1 MKINTTERG
10 VTLLIT
16 LLLMGVLLG
25 VGASLLSITLKQ
37 YQLAGIA
44 YTSEMAFQAATAGM
58 ECALYHDFPKN
69 GPGPFDVP
77 GDGTGRNPIAS
88 LVCMNG
94 LSSGDIVGGA
104 GVCDGCNDLNDT
116 ESGEEQ
122 RFQFSWQNGINVPE
136 ICSEVSVYKFYSE
149 SGDLDLIVDG
159 IKVREEQC
167 PQNSS
172 CTVVKA
178 RGYNFP
184 CSTVSSGTNPRVVER
199 EYTQVY

>member
-44 YTSEMAFQAATAGM
+44 YSSEMAFQSATAGM
-58 ECALYHDFPKN
+58 ECALYHDFPKS
-69 GPGPFDVP
+69 GVSPFDVN
-77 GDGTGRNPIAS
+77 GDGSTVPEEGSIS
-88 LVCMNG
+88 CMG
-94 LSSGDIVGGA
+94 QSSPDMESSNNTV
-104 GVCDGCNDLNDT
+104 V
-116 ESGEEQ
+116 SGEEQ
-122 RFQFSWQNGINVPE
+122 RFQFSWQNDVTAPE
-136 ICSEVSVYKFYSE
+136 VCSEVSVYKFYEEPSADINND
-149 SGDLDLIVDG
+149 GLVLMIGG
-159 IKVREEQC
+159 IKVRDEEC
-167 PQNSS
+167 PEGSS

-178 RGYNFP
+178 RGYN
-184 CSTVSSGTNPRVVER
+184 VSCGAVNAGTNPRVVER

>member
-44 YTSEMAFQAATAGM
+44 YSSEMAFQSATAGM
-58 ECALYHDFPKN
+58 ECALYHDFPKS
-69 GPGPFDVP
+69 GVSPFDVP
-77 GDGTGRNPIAS
+77 GDGSGRNHITSLGCFGKTSDDLIAG
-88 LVCMNG
+88 NG
-94 LSSGDIVGGA
+94 TCID
-104 GVCDGCNDLNDT
+104 CNDNDDV

-122 RFQFSWQNGINVPE
+122 RFQFSWGTPE
-136 ICSEVSVYKFYSE
+136 TCSEVSVYKFFSD
-149 SGDLDLIVDG
+149 SNDLDLIVEG

-178 RGYNFP
+178 RGYN
-184 CSTVSSGTNPRVVER
+184 VSCGVVIAGNNPRVVER

>member
-44 YTSEMAFQAATAGM
+44 YSSEMAFQSATAVM
-58 ECALYHDFPKN
+58 ECALYHDFPKS
-69 GPGPFDVP
+69 GVSPFDVN
-77 GDGTGRNPIAS
+77 GDGSTVPEEGSIS
-88 LVCMNG
+88 CMG
-94 LSSGDIVGGA
+94 QSSSDMESSNNNTV
-104 GVCDGCNDLNDT
+104 V
-116 ESGEEQ
+116 SGEEQ
-122 RFQFSWQNGINVPE
+122 RFQFSWQNDVTAPE
-136 ICSEVSVYKFYSE
+136 VCSEVSVYKFFSD
-149 SGDLDLIVDG
+149 SSDLDLIVEG
-159 IKVREEQC
+159 TKVRDEQC

-178 RGYNFP
+178 RGYNVS
-184 CSTVSSGTNPRVVER
+184 CSAVSAGTNPRVVER

>member
-44 YTSEMAFQAATAGM
+44 YSSEMAFQSATAGM
-58 ECALYHDFPKN
+58 ECALYHDFPKS
-69 GPGPFDVP
+69 GVSPFDVN
-77 GDGTGRNPIAS
+77 GDGSTVPEEGSIS
-88 LVCMNG
+88 CMG
-94 LSSGDIVGGA
+94 QTSADRESSNNTV
-104 GVCDGCNDLNDT
+104 V
-116 ESGEEQ
+116 SGEEQ
-122 RFQFSWQNGINVPE
+122 RFQFSWGTPE
-136 ICSEVSVYKFYSE
+136 ICSEVSVYKFYSD
-149 SGDLDLIVDG
+149 SNDLDLIVEG

-178 RGYNFP
+178 RGYN
-184 CSTVSSGTNPRVVER
+184 VSCGAVNAGTNPRVVER

>member
-1 MKINTTERG
+1 MKINVTERG

-44 YTSEMAFQAATAGM
+44 YSSEMAFQSATAGM
-58 ECALYHDFPKN
+58 ECALYHDFPKS
-69 GPGPFDVP
+69 GVSPFDVGETV
-77 GDGTGRNPIAS
+77 GDMTCMGVSDAVAGAVGTI
-88 LVCMNG
+88 
-94 LSSGDIVGGA
+94 
-104 GVCDGCNDLNDT
+104 T
-116 ESGEEQ
+116 SGEEQ
-122 RFQFSWQNGINVPE
+122 RYQFSWGAPE
-136 ICSEVSVYKFYSE
+136 VCSEVSIYKYFSDSANVNYTINGTNKS
-149 SGDLDLIVDG
+149 
-159 IKVREEQC
+159 C

-178 RGYNFP
+178 RGYN
-184 CSTVSSGTNPRVVER
+184 VSCGAVNAGTNPRVVER

>member
-44 YTSEMAFQAATAGM
+44 YSSEMAFQAASAGM
-58 ECALYHDFPKN
+58 ECVLYHDFPKS
-69 GPGPFDVP
+69 GTGPFDVP
-77 GDGTGRNPIAS
+77 GNGAGRNPIAS
-88 LVCMNG
+88 LGCMNG
-94 LSSGDIVGGA
+94 LSSSDIVGGA
-104 GVCDGCNDLNDT
+104 GECDGCNDANDT

-122 RFQFSWQNGINVPE
+122 RFQFSWKIDTEAPE
-136 ICSEVSVYKFYSE
+136 ICSEVSVYKFFSNSE
-149 SGDLDLIVDG
+149 NLDLIVEG

-184 CSTVSSGTNPRVVER
+184 CNVVSAGTVPRVVER

>member
-44 YTSEMAFQAATAGM
+44 YSSEMAFQSATAGM
-58 ECALYHDFPKN
+58 ECALYYDFPKS
-69 GPGPFDVP
+69 GVSPFDVP
-77 GDGTGRNPIAS
+77 GDGGEQSTIPQIQ
-88 LVCMNG
+88 CMG
-94 LSSGDIVGGA
+94 SGATSAEAVDD
-104 GVCDGCNDLNDT
+104 DGDRKMK
-116 ESGEEQ
+116 SGEEQ
-122 RFQFSWQNGINVPE
+122 RFQFSWGAPE
-136 ICSEVSVYKFYSE
+136 TCSEVSIYKFFSD
-149 SGDLDLIVDG
+149 SNDLDLIVEG

-178 RGYNFP
+178 RGYN
-184 CSTVSSGTNPRVVER
+184 VSCGAVNAGTNPRVVER